1 MTSIRYKCISAW
13 KKCNSCQTIL
23 DEHDFNLH
31 TSVHCPPDLK
41 IEWSYGHIYE
51 KKLFSF
57 LKIFESR
64 DKNEMFFNDVIQVSL
79 TIAQLCD
86 IPIGDP
92 VLITAKNNRSIVKPL
107 WPIKDNLLSS
117 VFLTK
122 QSLGELD
129 CFEGPVEIKKVEKP
143 PVPAK
148 NIVLKLIKPESM
160 SETQITEISFMLSAN
175 FNNKIILCGQYLVF
189 SFYGQRPKFKIISIA
204 AHRVSENSIDN
215 ITEHLKNIELD
226 ENENDT
232 LYQILPNTKWE
243 IKTSRSEEN
252 KKECCEKY
260 CLSKLGG
267 IDKIICD
274 LKDKMYY
281 VLASDFN
288 TEQNV
293 SCGIIIHGISGTG
306 KTYLAKAMINLTKLP
321 VVYIYSW
328 QIFSKYFGEA
338 ENRIKQLFEEA
349 IKKAPSIILIDEL
362 DSFCPSK
369 SSSDQEK
376 RVFYALLSML
386 DKLNNFKVVVIG
398 ITRQLDSIESALKK
412 PRRFDYEIEIPVPD
426 ANARVEILKRLLMS
440 YVHEVSDEII
450 IHLGQSAS
458 HGFVGSDLSLAC
470 VLANTQ
476 AANNTT
482 INREINNEHGDYK
495 CPVITED
502 NLIWAFTQ
510 VKPSAMREILI
521 ETPNVKWSDI
531 GGQEELKQKFKQVLE
546 WPREHPKALAR
557 LGLDPLRGIL
567 LFGPP
572 GCSKTMIAKAVAT
585 ESKLN
590 FISIKGAELFSKWVG
605 ESEKAVREVF
615 RKAKIVSPSVIFFD
629 EIDAISSEREAD
641 NTSGS
646 NVQERV
652 LSQLLTELDGIEP
665 LNNVTVIAA
674 TNRPD
679 RIDSALLRPGRLDCK
694 LYVPLPTF
702 NTRMA
707 ILHLQ
712 FMKTPIDD
720 DVDIETLTNL
730 TEGYSGAEVIAVCH
744 EAAMKALQENLS
756 SEKVNR
762 SHFEYALSIVQPRTP
777 TKLLKIYD
785 SFIKNE

>member
-1 MTSIRYKCISAW
+1 MM
-13 KKCNSCQTIL
+13 N
-23 DEHDFNLH
+23 
-31 TSVHCPPDLK
+31 
-41 IEWSYGHIYE
+41 
-51 KKLFSF
+51 
-57 LKIFESR
+57 
-64 DKNEMFFNDVIQVSL
+64 
-79 TIAQLCD
+79 
-86 IPIGDP
+86 
-92 VLITAKNNRSIVKPL
+92 
-107 WPIKDNLLSS
+107 
-117 VFLTK
+117 
-122 QSLGELD
+122 
-129 CFEGPVEIKKVEKP
+129 
-143 PVPAK
+143 
-148 NIVLKLIKPESM
+148 
-160 SETQITEISFMLSAN
+160 
-175 FNNKIILCGQYLVF
+175 
-189 SFYGQRPKFKIISIA
+189 
-204 AHRVSENSIDN
+204 
-215 ITEHLKNIELD
+215 
-226 ENENDT
+226 
-232 LYQILPNTKWE
+232 
-243 IKTSRSEEN
+243 
-252 KKECCEKY
+252 
-260 CLSKLGG
+260 
-267 IDKIICD
+267 
-274 LKDKMYY
+274 
-281 VLASDFN
+281 
-288 TEQNV
+288 
-293 SCGIIIHGISGTG
+293 
-306 KTYLAKAMINLTKLP
+306 
-321 VVYIYSW
+321 
-328 QIFSKYFGEA
+328 
-338 ENRIKQLFEEA
+338 
-349 IKKAPSIILIDEL
+349 
-362 DSFCPSK
+362 
-369 SSSDQEK
+369 
-376 RVFYALLSML
+376 
-386 DKLNNFKVVVIG
+386 NNFKVVVIE
-398 ITRQLDSIESALKK
+398 ITRQLDSIES
-412 PRRFDYEIEIPVPD
+412 PRRFDYDIEIPVPD

-590 FISIKGAELFSKWVG
+590 FISIKGAEVFSKWVG

-615 RKAKIVSPSVIFFD
+615 CKAKIVSPRRHHRRYCIPISGDRTPISY
-629 EIDAISSEREAD
+629 AISSEREAD

-674 TNRPD
+674 MNRPD

-720 DVDIETLTNL
+720 DVDI
-730 TEGYSGAEVIAVCH
+730 
-744 EAAMKALQENLS
+744 
-756 SEKVNR
+756 
-762 SHFEYALSIVQPRTP
+762 
-777 TKLLKIYD
+777 
-785 SFIKNE
+785 